1 MAIYITTKLSMLS
14 GLTATYFF
22 FSKKHIPILFHRE
35 MDSGKNWAA
44 ILYLERATS
53 KSW

>member
-1 MAIYITTKLSMLS
+1 MLR

-22 FSKKHIPILFHRE
+22 FSKKHIPILFHSE
-35 MDSGKNWAA
+35 MDSGKSCAA